1 VKGQLSIETMLIVLL
16 AMAAVA
22 GFFLFVNRLVTIGLS
37 GSEKSLVYPENPP
50 QIIDFKCY
58 ASYAQV
64 AIAEELN
71 GTINFRLKNLNG
83 TEINASTLT
92 ANIASYG
99 ILNITGNMEDG
110 SYYELRLFTPK
121 WSVAETC
128 TP

>member
-1 VKGQLSIETMLIVLL
+1 MLIVLL
-16 AMAAVA
+16 VMVAVA
-22 GFFLFVNRLVTIGLS
+22 GFFLFINKLVTTGIS
-37 GSEKSLVYPENPP
+37 GTEKSLVYPENPP

-58 ASYAQV
+58 TSYCHV
-64 AIAEELN
+64 AIAEGLN

-83 TEINASTLT
+83 TEVNASILNV
-92 ANIASYG
+92 NIASYG

-121 WSVAETC
+121 WSISDTC